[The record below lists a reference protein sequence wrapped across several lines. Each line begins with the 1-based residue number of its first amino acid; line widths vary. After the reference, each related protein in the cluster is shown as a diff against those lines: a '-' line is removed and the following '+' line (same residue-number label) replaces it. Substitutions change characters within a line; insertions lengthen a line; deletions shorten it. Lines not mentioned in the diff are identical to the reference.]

1 VFAHDLDTLRT
12 TTTAIATRLAQIQGL
27 SDVEMSLEPG
37 DPEVQIAFNRE
48 RLASMALDPAGAALL
63 VRHAVQG
70 EAATQFDDLE
80 RKLDV
85 RVRASERER
94 SVVAELANLEV
105 GRHDGQ
111 AVPLGAVADV
121 HVGQGPGEIERIGQ
135 QRAARVSAQ
144 LAGRDLGSAA
154 EDVEAALAA
163 LPRTPGVDV
172 RLAGQNQELSG
183 SFGSLQFALLLAIFL
198 VYLVMASQFESLL
211 HPFVILFS
219 LPLAVIGVVWAL
231 AATGTSIS
239 VMVLIGLVVLVGIVV
254 NNAIVLVDWA
264 NQLRKRGLGKVE
276 ALIEAGRARLRPIL
290 MTMLTTCLGLVPMA
304 IGVGEG
310 AELRAPL
317 AITLIG
323 GMLLSTVLTL
333 VVIPCVYV
341 VFDRS
346 K

>member
-1 VFAHDLDTLRT
+1 
-12 TTTAIATRLAQIQGL
+12 
-27 SDVEMSLEPG
+27 
-37 DPEVQIAFNRE
+37 
-48 RLASMALDPAGAALL
+48 
-63 VRHAVQG
+63 
-70 EAATQFDDLE
+70 
-80 RKLDV
+80 
-85 RVRASERER
+85 
-94 SVVAELANLEV
+94 VVAELANLEI

-111 AVPLGAVADV
+111 AVSLGAVADV
-121 HVGQGPGEIERIGQ
+121 RVGKGPGEIERIGQ

-144 LAGRDLGSAA
+144 LSGRDLGSAA
-154 EDVEAALAA
+154 KDVDAMLAA
-163 LPRTPGVDV
+163 MPRAPGVDV
-172 RLAGQNQELSG
+172 RLAGQNRELSG
-183 SFGSLQFALLLAIFL
+183 SFGSLQFALLLAVFL

-231 AATGTSIS
+231 AATHTSIS
-239 VMVLIGLVVLVGIVV
+239 IVVLIGLVVLVGIVV

-264 NQLRKRGLGKVE
+264 NQLRKRGLAKTD
-276 ALIEAGRARLRPIL
+276 ALVEAGRARLRPIL
-290 MTMLTTCLGLVPMA
+290 MTMLTTVLGLVPMA

-341 VFDRS
+341 TFDRS